1 MLYLLNRIFVY
12 SKIYSSQD
20 CLLWVLLPFA
30 TEEMKS
36 DAAKLRGRFTGDPS
50 FINEYTYTR
59 KTGDGETMQ
68 EDSVKVKKEIL
79 MCREVIYF
87 YAQIEMKEEDR
98 LAAVVASIDQEVAV
112 VPHGAYIKTPL
123 GGIRKNRSF
132 EGINILTLINMEVCS
147 KGIITLVIN
156 IGTRAGVFIRAV
168 LIIKM
173 N

>member
-1 MLYLLNRIFVY
+1 
-12 SKIYSSQD
+12 
-20 CLLWVLLPFA
+20 
-30 TEEMKS
+30 
-36 DAAKLRGRFTGDPS
+36 
-50 FINEYTYTR
+50 
-59 KTGDGETMQ
+59 
-68 EDSVKVKKEIL
+68 
-79 MCREVIYF
+79 
-87 YAQIEMKEEDR
+87 MKEEDR
-98 LAAVVASIDQEVAV
+98 LAAVVASIDQEAAV

-132 EGINILTLINMEVCS
+132 EGINLLTLINMEVCS